1 MGAGNRLGSQA
12 LAALHAGRG
21 KGTHDREAGGSSDLL
36 EQPRAQVLELLPLL
50 PGLPALLLPLLHHLT
65 EEVVENVQQPE
76 DAADGRPEA
85 LADPGL

>member
-12 LAALHAGRG
+12 LAAAGRG
-21 KGTHDREAGGSSDLL
+21 KGTHDSEAGASSDIL
-36 EQPRAQVLELLPLL
+36 EQPCAQLLELLLL
-50 PGLPALLLPLLHHLT
+50 RADLPALLLALLHHLT